1 MSSLTGRGERDISCV
16 GKNNSLELQ
25 HHSEPFGFS
34 ASVQGKERQSK
45 ERPTTEGAR
54 GSRGDLHR
62 GMCQRAD
69 AVPSYTSLP
78 GTVGDRIR
86 STMSFGSGTINRGP
100 VSVNP
105 GFGRVER
112 KVACCE
118 KCSASLVA
126 LKKQALSLAVHHHF
140 SSKDSSDLSAF
151 LNENLRVHTWFTAE
165 STDREREQGQCGT
178 CGTNLNQLKQEAIQV
193 ALSRGQSLAKP
204 PFESSLSTGTLLGQR
219 EPKNWDR
226 APREAATAVHQPHS
240 QTYSP
245 HSPRSPRTP
254 QRTPQT
260 LRRRGPKHPN
270 PDMDRWVEEQQQLVT
285 SKCVSTATR
294 VTMYPY
300 HQAPDDATLGC
311 ANAGTME
318 KSSKIPPISRV
329 VTIANTAAISFLSRA
344 AEKLNL
350 MRKKGQASDPAPAH
364 FSTCFREIIQKNPL
378 PMPSCL
384 LQAATR
390 TKDSPNVGKV
400 KVVLRVNPTVS
411 GGQSQPPVLWTDPSK
426 KRVTIMEPVSMSQS
440 HNTMTLGRD
449 GKHFLKT
456 FNFDAAYNQ
465 ESSQAEVCAGVLAD
479 VIRCVLSGSD
489 GCVLGLG
496 CADVGSWSSMVGG
509 DESIQK
515 LGLIP
520 CAISWL
526 YSAIERR
533 REKTWTDL
541 TVSVSAIELCCGE
554 EDTLRD
560 LLGEV
565 TTSLGSAQD
574 SPKAHIKIQEDPI
587 YGIQLRNHNRVKAP
601 TAERAASLLDAA
613 ITARRH
619 SDFITY
625 LCHSSIMFFTLHVQP
640 PRTESSTIG
649 KGSRGPT
656 KLTMIDVCSGMRGKS
671 KNKPPHYELGPVV
684 LSLLSGPKSTPNKAN
699 KLTMLLRESL
709 GHTNCHIT
717 VIAQVADSLA
727 NLHETVSTIQLA
739 ARIRRTQKR
748 TKQFAFYSPCGKSL
762 PKEKRGTSLSLRAFH
777 STDEVDLDTCPLRLR
792 GELDEH
798 SSSDQSCDTV
808 IQIDSDG
815 LVQSKLTPRLATPKF
830 VPIIPSLHPN
840 NADLDDPE
848 FTALLQE
855 LLRIPQLQGGKN
867 EENVQRHI
875 EMLKD
880 DMKPPERDCLKCETF
895 AELQER
901 LGCIDGSEMIMEAL
915 KSSSNGPAV
924 NSVTTKSQPQK
935 ESGKQ
940 KDTRSS
946 ESPQTLLNQ
955 GTGCNQTS
963 AREKQTDGAYPG
975 DFFQREDS
983 GLYDCEEC
991 SANSSS
997 EELLNQTLNMNCRSD
1012 LSNTGMHK
1020 SDDKLSSQDFEVN
1033 AQGMATTTSLAL
1045 QPPGKQESCEGAD
1058 CFEPDKRTSP
1068 IGKSSPISPSSSCSS
1083 SHSLAPSVIHQDV
1096 LHNPTAEDVKEMKA
1110 TITVTVQQPLDLKG
1124 HDELVF
1130 SMVEEVTISGALNR
1144 GRTGGNI
1151 ICIRDSAQS
1160 QEQDTTFSQPIRI
1173 ISNVNEDS
1181 GSSSVTSKTSA
1192 AHPVTTEDSTETPQ
1206 YQIRR
1211 EKRFLPSFINP
1222 MLINTDMDWG
1232 WDCAK
1237 EKVRVYDTDV
1247 KSGPELKTINAKC
1260 REERKKSGAVPCEIH
1275 AKKSDKLCDSP
1286 FSLRCHPSVVSKGSP
1301 FSNTTTEN
1309 TICEKRTRNTD
1320 KTYPRDREHVYSTN
1334 KQQGSE
1340 QGEIIYKCVGN
1351 DPRRIGVSPG
1361 CQETPSASF
1370 KSGSLHKGWQNAKQQ
1385 ETYHGSHMPDNH
1397 GHPREVTSSTPC
1409 SPVITRERR
1418 QGGVHSPVNYNDC
1431 VSSPRKYG
1439 TEYKHISSSA
1449 PTKGLGSF
1457 FETSNPRMKP
1467 DSMSDRLKSPTEH
1480 SGRLFNAKLEQLA
1493 TRTNSLGR
1501 TPKDFPSLDRG
1512 SSNTSIRSKGSSKGS
1527 IDGACKRGYKGNNE
1541 GDCTLPRSSRSPRKN
1556 PRSDQSHHFFS
1567 SESPESQSTRHSHSK
1582 LSAVGKLKIAS
1593 PKIRRLSAP
1602 SIKNLSHKGLR
1613 HSISRSASLS
1623 PDGKTVSFE
1632 RTSSFFSSSPPR
1644 SFHSISRTPSQSS
1657 TCSST
1662 KSAIQG
1668 FLNGRISDLLKEK
1681 SSSPTSGGADQVAA
1695 LPSPY
1700 SHVTAPRMP
1709 DHMSG
1714 HASDTTSVLSGDLP
1728 PAMGKTSLYFSNRN
1742 SMVSSGYD
1750 SMVRDSE
1757 ATGSSASNR
1766 GSVSDRSGSL
1776 HSVASRSRSS
1786 RRKGS
1791 TGSHQRRLSHDAH
1804 QSPRRSASGLRS
1816 RWMDP
1821 EIPEAYDIKVY
1832 EIDNVQRMQKRAGA
1846 GKQGPGC
1853 FSAKLKF
1860 LEHRQQRM
1868 SEVRTKY
1875 SILRRELE
1883 QAKHNLML
1891 EPAKW
1896 NQEFDLWQTFE
1907 VDSLEHLEA
1916 LEDVTARLQN
1926 KLNVCKANIMMV
1938 TSFDVS
1944 ARGRHRKRRRKVR
1957 EPRALQGI

>member
-1 MSSLTGRGERDISCV
+1 
-16 GKNNSLELQ
+16 
-25 HHSEPFGFS
+25 
-34 ASVQGKERQSK
+34 
-45 ERPTTEGAR
+45 
-54 GSRGDLHR
+54 
-62 GMCQRAD
+62 MCQRAD
-69 AVPSYTSLP
+69 AVPSYMSLP
-78 GTVGDRIR
+78 GTGGDRIR
-86 STMSFGSGTINRGP
+86 STMSFGSGTMNRGP
-100 VSVNP
+100 VSGLP
-105 GFGRVER
+105 GFGRVDR

-165 STDREREQGQCGT
+165 SIDREREQGQCGT
-178 CGTNLNQLKQEAIQV
+178 CGTNLNQLKQEAIHV

-204 PFESSLSTGTLLGQR
+204 PFESSLSAGTLLGQS
-219 EPKNWDR
+219 ETKHWDR

-260 LRRRGPKHPN
+260 LRRRGPKMPN

-285 SKCVSTATR
+285 SKCVSTANR
-294 VTMYPY
+294 VTVYPY
-300 HQAPDDATLGC
+300 HQAADDAKLGC

-318 KSSKIPPISRV
+318 KSSKIPHISKV
-329 VTIANTAAISFLSRA
+329 VNIANTAAMSFLARA
-344 AEKLNL
+344 AEKLSL
-350 MRKKGQASDPAPAH
+350 MRKKGQASDPAPTH
-364 FSTCFREIIQKNPL
+364 FSTCFREIIQKNPP

-400 KVVLRVNPTVS
+400 KVVLRVNPTLS
-411 GGQSQPPVLWTDPSK
+411 GGPGQPPVLWTDPSK
-426 KRVTIMEPVSMSQS
+426 KRVTVMEPVSMSQS
-440 HNTMTLGRD
+440 HTTMTLGRD

-496 CADVGSWSSMVGG
+496 CADVGSWSTMVGG

-541 TVSVSAIELCCGE
+541 TVSVSAVELCCGE

-565 TTSLGSAQD
+565 ATSLGSVQD
-574 SPKAHIKIQEDPI
+574 SPKAHVKIQEDPV
-587 YGIQLRNHNRVKAP
+587 YGIHLRNHNRVKAP

-656 KLTMIDVCSGMRGKS
+656 KLTMIDVCSGMRGKT

-684 LSLLSGPKSTPNKAN
+684 LSLLSGPKTTPSKGN

-717 VIAQVADSLA
+717 VIAQVADSLT
-727 NLHETVSTIQLA
+727 NLHETLSTIQLA

-748 TKQFAFYSPCGKSL
+748 TKQSASCSPCGKSL
-762 PKEKRGTSLSLRAFH
+762 PKEKRGPSFSLRAFH
-777 STDEVDLDTCPLRLR
+777 STDEVDVDICPLRLR
-792 GELDEH
+792 GELDER

-815 LVQSKLTPRLATPKF
+815 LVQSKSTPKLATPKF

-840 NADLDDPE
+840 HSDLDDPE

-855 LLRIPQLQGGKN
+855 LLRIPQLQGQKN
-867 EENVQRHI
+867 EENVPRHI
-875 EMLKD
+875 EMLKE

-915 KSSSNGPAV
+915 KSSSKGPSV
-924 NSVTTKSQPQK
+924 NSFTTKSQPQK
-935 ESGKQ
+935 ESVKQ
-940 KDTRSS
+940 KDTRSA
-946 ESPQTLLNQ
+946 ESPQTLLNK
-955 GTGCNQTS
+955 GTGCNQM
-963 AREKQTDGAYPG
+963 QTDGAFPG

-997 EELLNQTLNMNCRSD
+997 EELLNQTLNVNCRSD
-1012 LSNTGMHK
+1012 LPNTGIHK
-1020 SDDKLSSQDFEVN
+1020 SDDKLSSKDCDVN
-1033 AQGMATTTSLAL
+1033 SQAMGMTTSLAL
-1045 QPPGKQESCEGAD
+1045 QPTGKKGSCEGAD
-1058 CFEPDKRTSP
+1058 WFEPDKRTSP

-1083 SHSLAPSVIHQDV
+1083 SHSRAPSVIHQDV
-1096 LHNPTAEDVKEMKA
+1096 LHNPPAEDVKEMKA

-1124 HDELVF
+1124 LDELVF

-1160 QEQDTTFSQPIRI
+1160 QGQDATFSQPIRI

-1181 GSSSVTSKTSA
+1181 GSSCDTSKSSA
-1192 AHPVTTEDSTETPQ
+1192 VHSATTEDSTETNQ
-1206 YQIRR
+1206 YQFRR

-1222 MLINTDMDWG
+1222 MLINTDMDCD
-1232 WDCAK
+1232 WDCTK
-1237 EKVRVYDTDV
+1237 EKVRLHDTGV
-1247 KSGPELKTINAKC
+1247 KSGSELKTNNAKC
-1260 REERKKSGAVPCEIH
+1260 PEDGKKSGAVPCEIH
-1275 AKKSDKLCDSP
+1275 AKKSDMLCDSP
-1286 FSLRCHPSVVSKGSP
+1286 FRQSSHDSTILEGSLFC
-1301 FSNTTTEN
+1301 NETAEN
-1309 TICEKRTRNTD
+1309 NMCEKRTRNTD
-1320 KTYPRDREHVYSTN
+1320 KKHPRDKEHVYSTN
-1334 KQQGSE
+1334 TQQGSE
-1340 QGEIIYKCVGN
+1340 QGEIIYKCGGN
-1351 DPRRIGVSPG
+1351 TPRRIGVSPG
-1361 CQETPSASF
+1361 CQATPSPPF
-1370 KSGSLHKGWQNAKQQ
+1370 KAGSLPRGWQNANQQ
-1385 ETYHGSHMPDNH
+1385 DAYHGGHVANNH
-1397 GHPREVTSSTPC
+1397 RHPRGVTSSTPC
-1409 SPVITRERR
+1409 SPGITLERR
-1418 QGGVHSPVNYNDC
+1418 QGGAHSPVNHNDY

-1439 TEYKHISSSA
+1439 TEYKHLSSSA

-1457 FETSNPRMKP
+1457 FETTNLRMKH
-1467 DSMSDRLKSPTEH
+1467 DSMSGRVKSPTED

-1501 TPKDFPSLDRG
+1501 TPRDSPRLERG
-1512 SSNTSIRSKGSSKGS
+1512 SSNTSVRSKGSSKGS
-1527 IDGACKRGYKGNNE
+1527 IDGACKRGYKGNNG
-1541 GDCTLPRSSRSPRKN
+1541 GDSTFPRASRSPRKN
-1556 PRSDQSHHFFS
+1556 PRSEQGHRFFS
-1567 SESPESQSTRHSHSK
+1567 FESPESQSAKHSHSK

-1602 SIKNLSHKGLR
+1602 SIKNLSQKGFR
-1613 HSISRSASLS
+1613 QSISRSASLS

-1644 SFHSISRTPSQSS
+1644 SYHSISRTPSQSS

-1668 FLNGRISDLLKEK
+1668 FLNGRISDLLKER
-1681 SSSPTSGGADQVAA
+1681 SSSPTSGGVDQVAT

-1776 HSVASRSRSS
+1776 HSVACSSRSS

-1791 TGSHQRRLSHDAH
+1791 TGSHQRRLAHDTH
-1804 QSPRRSASGLRS
+1804 QSLRRSASGLRS

-1868 SEVRTKY
+1868 SVVRTKY
-1875 SILRRELE
+1875 SNLRRELE

-1891 EPAKW
+1891 EPTKW
-1896 NQEFDLWQTFE
+1896 NEEFDLWQTFE

-1926 KLNVCKANIMMV
+1926 RLNVCKANIMMV

-1944 ARGRHRKRRRKVR
+1944 GGRCRRRRRRKAL
-1957 EPRALQGI
+1957 EQKALQGI